1 MKLLTKLRVI
11 TTQDN
16 THLKLVYKHRR
27 RLTTIQKKKLTK
39 ITKNLHHRHDAQI
52 LTFELI
58 YKQN

>member
-1 MKLLTKLRVI
+1 MKLLTKPRVI

-27 RLTTIQKKKLTK
+27 RLTTVQKKLTK